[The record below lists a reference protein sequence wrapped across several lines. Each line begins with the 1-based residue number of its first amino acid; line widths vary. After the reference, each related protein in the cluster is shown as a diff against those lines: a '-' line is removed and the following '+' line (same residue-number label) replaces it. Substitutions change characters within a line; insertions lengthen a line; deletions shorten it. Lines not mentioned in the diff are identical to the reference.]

1 MRELLACWQNTR
13 MIVLIGLCAALYT
26 AVLFA
31 FKWLPIVPGLT
42 EIRPGASLPIVFSI
56 FFGPVAAWGSAF
68 GNVVGDLMGGT
79 IGPGSLFGIPGNF
92 LYGYIPYR
100 VVRAFGANSS
110 NLISSKKI
118 HVFIIVVI
126 LASGVCAT
134 VISLG
139 VDFLGLVPFDLLE
152 HAILLNNILMSF
164 ILAPLLIR
172 GLDKRIRQMKLNYEQ
187 LLSTDQISKPLL
199 GAAGPVILLLLVASI
214 YACKMIPAFAGSIA
228 SNNWFEIVG
237 VIIIILASLL
247 LV

>member
-56 FFGPVAAWGSAF
+56 FFGPAAAWGSAF
-68 GNVVGDLMGGT
+68 GNIIGDLMGGT

-100 VVRAFGANSS
+100 VARAFGANSS
-110 NLISSKKI
+110 NLITPKKI
-118 HVFIIVVI
+118 PVFILIVI
-126 LASGVCAT
+126 LASAICAT
-134 VISLG
+134 IISLG
-139 VDFLGLVPFDLLE
+139 VNWLGLVPFDLLE

-172 GLDKRIRQMKLNYEQ
+172 GLDKRIRQMKLSYEQ
-187 LLSTDQISKPLL
+187 LLESDQISKPLF
-199 GAAGPVILLLLVASI
+199 GIAGSLMLLVLVILV
-214 YACKMIPAFAGSIA
+214 YACMMVPAFAGSIGGK
-228 SNNWFEIVG
+228 SWFELAA
-237 VIIIILASLL
+237 VIILIVASLVL
-247 LV
+247 L